1 MVRSKGTRPQE
12 KFRYFYLNNKLHKV
26 LKSSRVK
33 NTLIAWSYEDKKRV
47 LYVFSDVKKYKQN
60 AYSLAEVCKMLNKHR
75 VTIQDYILEGKVRA
89 PQRIYP
95 IGNAENFKWS
105 QYMFSEDDIVELYDY
120 IISAGREIEKLPTK
134 SELKALIKHNV
145 ILYTKT
151 SEGQFVP
158 VWKAND

>member
-1 MVRSKGTRPQE
+1 MVRSKGNRTQE
-12 KFRYFYLNNKLHKV
+12 KFRYFYLNKKLHKV

-60 AYSLAEVCKMLNKHR
+60 AYTLAEVCKMLNKHR

-89 PQRIYP
+89 PQKVYP

-105 QYMFSEDDIVELYDY
+105 QYMFSEDDILELYDY

-134 SELKALIKHNV
+134 SELKALIKHNI

-158 VWKAND
+158 VWKSND